1 MRIDIIPIPT
11 RACDLCNTD
20 VTDIRDVTVRSFVL
34 TSWGAICLACW
45 DDCVTRH
52 ADFYIVK
59 TYAKSQR
66 VNDPW
71 IKRPMA
77 ISISGEIGKRDDASM
92 EESEPQ
98 GE

>member
-20 VTDIRDVTVRSFVL
+20 VTDSRDVVLRSFVL
-34 TSWGAICLACW
+34 TSWGVICLACW
-45 DDCVTRH
+45 DDCITRH
-52 ADFYIVK
+52 ADFNIVK

-66 VNDPW
+66 VYDPW

-77 ISISGEIGKRDDASM
+77 ISAFDEVERRDDASR
-92 EESEPQ
+92 E
-98 GE
+98 